1 MRKKSNP
8 FESFSGV
15 KNPDEENSG
24 RIDPKI
30 FRRKDKPF
38 PIRKPYQK
46 SFLSYI

>member
-1 MRKKSNP
+1 MKRKSKLDKN
-8 FESFSGV
+8 FSGV

-38 PIRKPYQK
+38 PIRKPHQK